1 MRRSPVTAVHDG
13 PTVSEGT
20 VTLPTATLVE
30 ALSQIDLTARSCV
43 TIGVFDGVHRG
54 HQQLVAAMVQAAH
67 STHNAAVALTFDPH
81 PATTL
86 GYEPPPLLTTVEER
100 VELLA
105 ALGLDALIML
115 PFTPVTA
122 HTPAADFV
130 ESLVRHLHLAELWGG
145 PDFAFGYQRE
155 GNIPFLRQLGAER
168 GFTIHIVEPLVW
180 DGAPVNSSRVRAAL
194 REGDTR
200 QATGCLGRPYRLT
213 GVVVPGEATISLV
226 LPAERLIPAAG
237 IYVCLA
243 HTEHSG
249 THTAAVNVR
258 PASTGQTPVAEVHL
272 PDLDLAGQT
281 LALDFVTRLPD
292 KLQDERPFP
301 TPRQIAGCRLQQ

>member
-1 MRRSPVTAVHDG
+1 VTAAHDRS
-13 PTVSEGT
+13 TTSEST
-20 VTLPTATLVE
+20 ITLPTTTLVE
-30 ALSQIDLTARSCV
+30 ALTRVDLTARSCV
-43 TIGVFDGVHRG
+43 TVGVFDGVHRG

-67 STHNAAVALTFDPH
+67 STHHAAVALTFDPH

-100 VELLA
+100 IELLA
-105 ALGLDALIML
+105 ALGLDALIVL

-130 ESLVRHLHLAELWGG
+130 ESLVRHLHLTELWGG
-145 PDFAFGYQRE
+145 PDFAFGYRRE
-155 GNIPFLRQLGAER
+155 GNIPFLRQLGTAR
-168 GFTIHIVEPLVW
+168 GFAIRIVEPLVW

-213 GVVVPGEATISLV
+213 GVVVPGEAERRPGAATVSLV
-226 LPAERLIPAAG
+226 LPPGRLIPADG
-237 IYVCLA
+237 VYVCRA
-243 HTEHSG
+243 RTEHLG

-258 PASTGQTPVAEVHL
+258 PAPAEQTPVAEVYL
-272 PDLDLAGQT
+272 PDLRLDGQT
-281 LALDFVTRLPD
+281 LTLDFVARLPD
-292 KLQDERPFP
+292 ELQDEQPFP
-301 TPRQIAGCRLQQ
+301 TPRQIADCQ